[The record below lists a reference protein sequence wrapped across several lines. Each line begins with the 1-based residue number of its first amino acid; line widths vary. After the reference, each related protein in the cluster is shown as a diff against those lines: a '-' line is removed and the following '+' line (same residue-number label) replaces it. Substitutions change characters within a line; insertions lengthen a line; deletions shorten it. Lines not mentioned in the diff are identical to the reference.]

1 MLGKFELYWFF
12 HGLMILEKKIS
23 TSVIQIDLLGFV
35 VEYVVFQFF
44 QNKLVLWQKFAVF
57 YYLLSPLI
65 LFGVRA
71 LQ

>member
-44 QNKLVLWQKFAVF
+44 QNKLVLWRKFAVF

-71 LQ
+71 L